1 VSPQFFGENE
11 MDVIAGV
18 QTVLDETLSLGKR
31 AYTLKLESELLGVI
45 PELDSQAVLSVLL
58 GLEEHFCVV
67 IDDDEIEVSL
77 FENVGGLVGL
87 IESKLDSG

>member
-1 VSPQFFGENE
+1 

-18 QTVLDETLSLGKR
+18 QSVLDETLSLGKR
-31 AYTLKLESELLGVI
+31 AYALKLESELLGVI

-58 GLEEHFCVV
+58 GLEEHFGVV

-77 FENVGGLVGL
+77 FENLGGLVDL

>member
-1 VSPQFFGENE
+1 